1 MAPGPAEY
9 RARQRMPSD
18 FASTF
23 PLRAGRVHEVC
34 GPGAA
39 GFAVIAAARLDGP
52 LLWIREIWRED
63 RLNPVGMAVFLD
75 PHRLLVVE
83 AATQADLLAVAE
95 EALRDGS
102 VAFVVIEVS
111 QPLGLTEGRRLQL
124 AARAGGSTGL
134 CLIPEGM
141 GSNAAETR
149 WRAAPL
155 YDPEGGDSTLMRWSL
170 IKNKSGTFGAWDVRW
185 NHATR
190 RLLVVSP
197 VGERPGSQDAPG

>member
-1 MAPGPAEY
+1 
-9 RARQRMPSD
+9 
-18 FASTF
+18 
-23 PLRAGRVHEVC
+23 
-34 GPGAA
+34 
-39 GFAVIAAARLDGP
+39 
-52 LLWIREIWRED
+52 
-63 RLNPVGMAVFLD
+63 
-75 PHRLLVVE
+75 
-83 AATQADLLAVAE
+83 
-95 EALRDGS
+95 
-102 VAFVVIEVS
+102 
-111 QPLGLTEGRRLQL
+111 
-124 AARAGGSTGL
+124 
-134 CLIPEGM
+134 M